1 MFTGI
6 VEALAKVHAVQR
18 TGRGARL
25 FLKAGRLAKGLRA
38 GDSLCVD
45 GVCLTVSGRKNSLS
59 TFDLSSETL
68 RVTTLGRLKQ
78 GEKVNLERPLKVGD
92 RLGGHLV
99 QGHVDGMGRIR
110 GRRKEGRG
118 LFLEISCPSFLNR
131 YVVPKG
137 SIAVDGVSLTIA
149 RKSKNRFSVFLIPE
163 TLKRTTLG
171 QRQLGD
177 QVNLEGDLLAKYSHR
192 WKKKS

>member
-6 VEALAKVHAVQR
+6 IESIGTVEALRKTKQG
-18 TGRGARL
+18 GRLVLRVG
-25 FLKAGRLAKGLRA
+25 KLAKGLRK
-38 GDSLCVD
+38 GESLCID
-45 GVCLTVSGRKNSLS
+45 GVCLTVTEKRNNTL

-68 RVTTLGRLKQ
+68 RVTTLGDLR
-78 GEKVNLERPLKVGD
+78 EADKVNLERPLRVGD

-110 GRRKEGRG
+110 ERRKEGRA
-118 LFLEISCPSFLNR
+118 LFLEISHPSFLNR

-149 RKSKNRFSVFLIPE
+149 RKSKNRISVFLIPE
-163 TLKRTTLG
+163 TLKKTMLG
-171 QRQLGD
+171 EKRIRQP
-177 QVNLEGDLLAKYSHR
+177 VNLEVDLILKYLNR
-192 WKKKS
+192 LGK